1 MKIAVFSKDGQRAVG
16 VVRDGS
22 LAVVAQGDAVGPAL
36 LKLYAGGTAERQ
48 RWEDAADTADVH
60 PVDGLRLEPPVPDN
74 RGAIICVG
82 KNYYAHAKE
91 FFDSGFDSSAKEE
104 VPSNPVIF
112 AKAGSCVVGPEV
124 AINSA
129 LDSTGTVDYEGELAI
144 IIGRKAHK
152 VSKADAYGC
161 IFGYTICNDVTS
173 RELQKRH
180 NQWLIGKSLDTFGP
194 LGPVVVTADEM
205 GDITGH
211 ELVTTV
217 NGEVRQQAK
226 IADLIF
232 DIPTLIETITATM
245 TLHPGDIIATGTP
258 AGVGIGF
265 NPPKYLAPGDRV
277 EVTISGI
284 GTLSNPVV

>member
-1 MKIAVFSKDGQRAVG
+1 M
-16 VVRDGS
+16 
-22 LAVVAQGDAVGPAL
+22 
-36 LKLYAGGTAERQ
+36 LYRGKH
-48 RWEDAADTADVH
+48 EDRGFFEGWSA
-60 PVDGLRLEPPVPDN
+60 RRR
-74 RGAIICVG
+74 RGAGRFTGC
-82 KNYYAHAKE
+82 
-91 FFDSGFDSSAKEE
+91 
-104 VPSNPVIF
+104 
-112 AKAGSCVVGPEV
+112 KAGSCVVGPEV

-152 VSKADAYGC
+152 VSKTAAYGC

-232 DIPTLIETITATM
+232 DFRPSSRPL
-245 TLHPGDIIATGTP
+245 
-258 AGVGIGF
+258 
-265 NPPKYLAPGDRV
+265 PPR
-277 EVTISGI
+277 
-284 GTLSNPVV
+284 